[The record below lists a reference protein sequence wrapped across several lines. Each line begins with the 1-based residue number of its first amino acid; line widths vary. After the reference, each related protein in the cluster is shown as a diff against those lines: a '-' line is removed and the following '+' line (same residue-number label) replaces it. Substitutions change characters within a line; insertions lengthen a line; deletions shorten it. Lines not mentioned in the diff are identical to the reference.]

1 LSTKKID
8 EAAPRARLLVVD
20 DEEPQRMMLA
30 KILGRA
36 GFQVVT
42 AADGTEALSSLK
54 DAPFDLML
62 TDQRMPSMDGL
73 ELLERVRRTRPELP
87 IILMTAYG
95 TVSTA
100 VEAMKRGASDYLTK
114 PFERDELLVV
124 VEKAIRH
131 RRLEDEVVSLRGA
144 LRERYRLDNLIG
156 GAPSMQAVF
165 ALIERVSVTDVPV
178 LITGDS
184 GTGKELVARAVHQNS
199 GRASGPFVALNC
211 AAVPET
217 LLESEFFGHERGAF
231 TGATRAHEG
240 RFEQASGGTLFLDEI
255 GAMRVDLQAKLLRA
269 IQEGEVQRIGSTMT
283 RKVDVRIL
291 AASCEDLEQAIRNRT
306 FRDDLYYR
314 LNVVPILLPPLRDR
328 LEDLPMLVDHFVS
341 RAAKKFGREGI
352 SVAPGVLDRLQQHTW
367 PGNVRELENCIERM
381 VVLARSDRLT
391 VDDAPPGIGIPAE
404 MSLEDLEGFELPTG
418 GIRLP
423 DLEKHLIQQALRR
436 SRGQLRP
443 AARLL
448 GISYKTLQ
456 YRMRKHELDREAFN
470 ESFAGLVDE
479 TD

>member
-1 LSTKKID
+1 MSTKKTD
-8 EAAPRARLLVVD
+8 DVAPRARLLVVD
-20 DEEPQRMMLA
+20 DEEPQRVMLA
-30 KILGRA
+30 NILGRA

-42 AADGTEALSSLK
+42 AADGGEALARLK

-73 ELLERVRRTRPELP
+73 ELLERVRRTRQELP

-144 LRERYRLDNLIG
+144 LRERYRLHNLVG

-178 LITGDS
+178 LITGGS
-184 GTGKELVARAVHQNS
+184 GTGMELVARAVHQNS
-199 GRASGPFVALNC
+199 GRVNGPFVALNC
-211 AAVPET
+211 AAVPEA

-269 IQEGEVQRIGSTMT
+269 IQEGEVQRLGSTVT

-306 FRDDLYYR
+306 FREDLYYR
-314 LNVVPILLPPLRDR
+314 LNVVPVVLPPLRDR
-328 LEDLPMLVDHFVS
+328 LEDLPMLVDLFVS

-352 SVAPGVLDRLQQHTW
+352 SVAPGVMDRLQQHTW

-381 VVLARSDRLT
+381 VVLARDDRLT
-391 VDDAPPGIGIPAE
+391 ADDLPSGVGIPVE
-404 MSLEDLEGFELPTG
+404 VSFENLDGFELPPG

-423 DLEKHLIQQALRR
+423 ELEKHLIQQALRR
-436 SRGQLRP
+436 TRGHLRP

-456 YRMRKHELDREAFN
+456 YRLRKHDLDREEFN
-470 ESFAGLVDE
+470 ESFAGLPDE
-479 TD
+479 AD

>member
-1 LSTKKID
+1 
-8 EAAPRARLLVVD
+8 
-20 DEEPQRMMLA
+20 MMLA
-30 KILGRA
+30 NILGRA

-291 AASCEDLEQAIRNRT
+291 AASSEDLEQAIRNRT
-306 FRDDLYYR
+306 FREDLYYR

-404 MSLEDLEGFELPTG
+404 MSLEDLDGFELPTG

-456 YRMRKHELDREAFN
+456 YRLRKHELDREAFN

>member
-1 LSTKKID
+1 MSTKKTD
-8 EAAPRARLLVVD
+8 DVAPRARLLVVD
-20 DEEPQRMMLA
+20 DEEPQRVMLA
-30 KILGRA
+30 NILGRA

-42 AADGTEALSSLK
+42 AADGGEALARLK

-73 ELLERVRRTRPELP
+73 ELLERVRRTRQELP

-144 LRERYRLDNLIG
+144 LRERYRLHNLVG

-178 LITGDS
+178 LITGGS

-199 GRASGPFVALNC
+199 GRANGPFVALNC
-211 AAVPET
+211 AAVPEA

-269 IQEGEVQRIGSTMT
+269 IQEGEVQRLGSTVT

-306 FRDDLYYR
+306 FREDLYYR
-314 LNVVPILLPPLRDR
+314 LNVVPVVLPPLRDR
-328 LEDLPMLVDHFVS
+328 LEDLPMLVDLFVS

-352 SVAPGVLDRLQQHTW
+352 SVAPGVMDRLQQHTW
-367 PGNVRELENCIERM
+367 PGNVRELKNCIERM
-381 VVLARSDRLT
+381 VVLARDDRLT
-391 VDDAPPGIGIPAE
+391 ADDLPSGVGIPVE
-404 MSLEDLEGFELPTG
+404 VSFENLDGFELPPG

-423 DLEKHLIQQALRR
+423 ELEKHLIQQALRR
-436 SRGQLRP
+436 TRGHLRP

-456 YRMRKHELDREAFN
+456 YRLRKHDLDREEFN
-470 ESFAGLVDE
+470 ESFAGLPDE
-479 TD
+479 AD

>member
-1 LSTKKID
+1 MSTKKTD
-8 EAAPRARLLVVD
+8 DVAPRARLLVVD
-20 DEEPQRMMLA
+20 DEEPQRVMLA
-30 KILGRA
+30 NILGRA

-42 AADGTEALSSLK
+42 AADGGEALARLK

-73 ELLERVRRTRPELP
+73 ELLERVRRTRQELP

-144 LRERYRLDNLIG
+144 LRERYRLHNLVG

-178 LITGDS
+178 LITGGS

-199 GRASGPFVALNC
+199 GRVNGPFVALNC
-211 AAVPET
+211 AAVPEA

-269 IQEGEVQRIGSTMT
+269 IQEGEVQRLGSTVT

-306 FRDDLYYR
+306 FREDLYYR
-314 LNVVPILLPPLRDR
+314 LNVVPVVLPPLRDR
-328 LEDLPMLVDHFVS
+328 LEDLPMLVDLFVS

-352 SVAPGVLDRLQQHTW
+352 SVAPGVMDRLQQHTW

-381 VVLARSDRLT
+381 VVLARDDRLT
-391 VDDAPPGIGIPAE
+391 ADDLPSGVGIPVE
-404 MSLEDLEGFELPTG
+404 VSFENLDGFELPPG

-423 DLEKHLIQQALRR
+423 ELEKHLIQQALRR
-436 SRGQLRP
+436 TRGHLRP

-456 YRMRKHELDREAFN
+456 YRLRKHDLDREEFN
-470 ESFAGLVDE
+470 ESFAGLPDE
-479 TD
+479 AD

>member
-1 LSTKKID
+1 LSTKKTD
-8 EAAPRARLLVVD
+8 GVAPRARLLVVD
-20 DEEPQRMMLA
+20 DEEPQREMLA
-30 KILGRA
+30 NILGRA

-42 AADGTEALSSLK
+42 AADGGEALARLK

-73 ELLERVRRTRPELP
+73 ELLERVRRTRQELP

-144 LRERYRLDNLIG
+144 LRERYRLHNLVG

-178 LITGDS
+178 LIIGDS
-184 GTGKELVARAVHQNS
+184 GTGKELVARAVHQHS
-199 GRASGPFVALNC
+199 GRANGPFVALNC
-211 AAVPET
+211 AAVPEA

-269 IQEGEVQRIGSTMT
+269 IQEGEVQRLGSTVT

-306 FRDDLYYR
+306 FREDLYYR
-314 LNVVPILLPPLRDR
+314 LNVVPVVLPPLRDR
-328 LEDLPMLVDHFVS
+328 LEDLPMLVDLFVS

-352 SVAPGVLDRLQQHTW
+352 SVTPEVMDRMQQHTW

-381 VVLARSDRLT
+381 VVLARDDRLT
-391 VDDAPPGIGIPAE
+391 ADDLPSGVGIPVE
-404 MSLEDLEGFELPTG
+404 VSFENLDGFELPPG

-423 DLEKHLIQQALRR
+423 ELEKHLIQQALRR
-436 SRGQLRP
+436 TRGHLRP

-456 YRMRKHELDREAFN
+456 YRLRKHDLDREAFN
-470 ESFAGLVDE
+470 ESFAGLPDE
-479 TD
+479 AD

>member
-1 LSTKKID
+1 MSTKKTD
-8 EAAPRARLLVVD
+8 DVAPRARLLVVD
-20 DEEPQRMMLA
+20 DEEPQRVMLA
-30 KILGRA
+30 NILGRA

-42 AADGTEALSSLK
+42 AADGGEALARLK

-73 ELLERVRRTRPELP
+73 ELLERVRRTRQELP

-144 LRERYRLDNLIG
+144 LRERYRLHNLVG

-178 LITGDS
+178 LITGGS
-184 GTGKELVARAVHQNS
+184 GPGKELVARAVHQNS
-199 GRASGPFVALNC
+199 GRVNGPFVALNC
-211 AAVPET
+211 AAVPEA

-269 IQEGEVQRIGSTMT
+269 IQEGEVQRLGSTVT

-306 FRDDLYYR
+306 FREDLYYR
-314 LNVVPILLPPLRDR
+314 LNVVPVVLPPLRDR
-328 LEDLPMLVDHFVS
+328 LEDLPMLVDLFVS

-352 SVAPGVLDRLQQHTW
+352 SVAPGVMDRLQQHTW

-381 VVLARSDRLT
+381 VVLARDDRLT
-391 VDDAPPGIGIPAE
+391 ADDLPSGVGIPVE
-404 MSLEDLEGFELPTG
+404 VSFENLDGFELPPG

-423 DLEKHLIQQALRR
+423 ELEKHLIQQALRR
-436 SRGQLRP
+436 TRGHLRP

-456 YRMRKHELDREAFN
+456 YRLRKHDLDREEFN
-470 ESFAGLVDE
+470 ESFAGLPDE
-479 TD
+479 AD

>member
-30 KILGRA
+30 NILGRA

-404 MSLEDLEGFELPTG
+404 MSLEDLDGFELPTG

-456 YRMRKHELDREAFN
+456 YRLRKHELDREAFN